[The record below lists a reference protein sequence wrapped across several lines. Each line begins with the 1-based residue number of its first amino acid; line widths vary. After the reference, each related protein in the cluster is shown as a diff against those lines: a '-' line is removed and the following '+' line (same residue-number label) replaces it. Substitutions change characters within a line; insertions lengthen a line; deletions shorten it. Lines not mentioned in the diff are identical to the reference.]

1 MAVSPADFYAYS
13 QATGT
18 PVPQDKRSQAL
29 LAPAVF
35 QWRKSQ
41 IQRRENEGSAV
52 DTVGKVALGAGALAG
67 GGFGARRLV
76 QALRSAPQAAQKLE
90 NVIDTA
96 RESEAV
102 VRNVTSGTNTS
113 SRAPTVELPERGTL
127 VTHHQSQN
135 NRVADQALDAA
146 QSSSDQLDQIAES
159 QIQKQ
164 TDSIKYGKAQVLQEE
179 IRDAQIRETKPG
191 FTPDYTN
198 KGLTQADL
206 DVLNQTQ
213 VGKVLQSERYG
224 GELSPQGDIE
234 IRTRSGGEGLSAAS
248 ASAIY
253 TTDSLKARPGITGQE
268 IRDRTL
274 AAAKFDRGST
284 EQNLLLNPNVATE
297 DVRDLLTTTY
307 VETPRGGYIN
317 PTDEVMG
324 GAKASMTDVE
334 PVIDD
339 GLSFK
344 YVGGGADENLESQM
358 SSAGFLDE
366 FIDKDMDG
374 SRGVVGTGG
383 PLRETKSYVERIR
396 GKGTTNVPGQVE
408 LVDSPGTVGS
418 TRQERQLDEVI
429 STRSDAGE
437 VGTGVLV
444 KDDPEISVL
453 DTITDKPRTTTQ
465 TDVLDRQLT
474 LEGSAK
480 RDLSAWANDPRYLDE
495 YGAVDPKK
503 IPLRERLQ
511 APLIS
516 NDVNI
521 EGSKK
526 VGNIESVASDQAF
539 TLGKQRDLIGADG
552 TPTYVGETISVQL
565 GTKNDPNR
573 LVVVGTQGGKNPQQ
587 IWDMPDADKVLDFK
601 QTVDA
606 GSDVIDTQ
614 PYMFNVVEKDPRTGQ
629 EYIGTRAKRGPLLQ
643 RQNIKGKTVL
653 TPAQVSRTELQNI
666 ANQASTRWQ
675 APGVKQAWMEVN
687 APDAIDPQTRAFVE
701 KPYHKNQ
708 FIAQQIKQQLG
719 QGTVVKK
726 ADIPIAK
733 TKPMLTGDG
742 RVLPAQNRAIGP
754 VGPMKTT
761 RVGQI
766 DLPVL
771 DDVKSGAADRF
782 VQDLTRTGSDAEFRG
797 RPLPEGSNLRER
809 KKLVDWAMEKTTVP
823 GVPREVK
830 GLGGIDPMQ
839 LEDAAS
845 SENVAYFT
853 PRLES
858 KPPQQK
864 PKTLPSQRKELWDIG
879 NPVPPRIASQDSIE
893 ALNLKLDNVNNTMNS
908 LLVQSDKSARKARGR
923 SGKGRGR

>member
-41 IQRRENEGSAV
+41 VQRRENEGSAV

-76 QALRSAPQAAQKLE
+76 RALRSAPQTTQKLTDIVTDE
-90 NVIDTA
+90 NAVRKAASGVNTGSSAATVDLSQ
-96 RESEAV
+96 EVEA
-102 VRNVTSGTNTS
+102 
-113 SRAPTVELPERGTL
+113 PTL
-127 VTHHQSQN
+127 VTKQKSIAPL
-135 NRVADQALDAA
+135 VAETAEDAVN
-146 QSSSDQLDQIAES
+146 SSSNQSLKEFNSDV
-159 QIQKQ
+159 Q
-164 TDSIKYGKAQVLQEE
+164 TDVDSIANKPLVIQE
-179 IRDAQIRETKPG
+179 QINEHSSPLTGRERTSP
-191 FTPDYTN
+191 FSEED
-198 KGLTQADL
+198 LT
-206 DVLNQTQ
+206 VLNKTQ

-224 GELSPQGDIE
+224 GQLSSQGDLQLDIWQ
-234 IRTRSGGEGLSAAS
+234 SSDA
-248 ASAIY
+248 
-253 TTDSLKARPGITGQE
+253 LKTRPGITGTE
-268 IRDRTL
+268 VRDRTL
-274 AAAKFDRGST
+274 AAAKFDRGSP
-284 EQNLLLNPNVATE
+284 EQGMLLNPNVATD

-324 GAKASMTDVE
+324 GAKASMTDVD
-334 PVIDD
+334 PVVDD

-344 YVGGGADENLESQM
+344 YVGASADDNLESQM

-383 PLRETKSYVERIR
+383 PLMETESYRERIR

-408 LVDSPGTVGS
+408 RTSSPGTIGS
-418 TRQERQLDEVI
+418 ERQERRVDAVI
-429 STRSDAGE
+429 STHPDAGE
-437 VGTGVLV
+437 AGTGVLV

-453 DTITDKPRTTTQ
+453 DKITDKPRTTKR
-465 TDVLDRQLT
+465 TDLLDRQLA
-474 LEGSAK
+474 LQGSAK
-480 RDLSAWANDPRYLDE
+480 RDLSAWANNPEYLDE
-495 YGAVDPKK
+495 YGQVDPKK

-526 VGNIESVASDQAF
+526 VGNIEVVAPEQAF
-539 TLGKQRDLIGADG
+539 TLGQQADG
-552 TPTYVGETISVQL
+552 SNISIIQ
-565 GTKNDPNR
+565 GTQKDPNR
-573 LVVVGTQGGKNPQQ
+573 LIVVKNQRGQGGKPITQQ
-587 IWDMPDADKVLDFK
+587 IWDMPDADNLLNFN
-601 QTVDA
+601 QTIES
-606 GSDVIDTQ
+606 GSDVLNTQ
-614 PYMFNVVEKDPRTGQ
+614 PYMFGVVEKDPRTGQ
-629 EYIGTRAKRGPLLQ
+629 EYLGTRAKRGPLLQ
-643 RQNIKGKTVL
+643 RVTNTEGQTEFRP
-653 TPAQVSRTELQNI
+653 TQVSRSELKNI
-666 ANQASTRWQ
+666 ADQASTRWE
-675 APGVKQAWMEVN
+675 APGVKQAWMEAN
-687 APDAIDPQTRAFVE
+687 APEAVNPTTGAFVE
-701 KPYHKNQ
+701 KPYHKNT
-708 FIAQQIKQQLG
+708 FIAQQLKQQLA

-726 ADIPIAK
+726 GDIPIAK
-733 TKPMLTGDG
+733 TQARLTGDG

-771 DDVKSGAADRF
+771 DDTRSGAADRF
-782 VQDLTRTGSDAEFRG
+782 VQDLMRTSGDSEFRG
-797 RPLPEGSNLRER
+797 RPLPEGQNLRAR
-809 KKLVDWAMEKTTVP
+809 KKLVDWDADKVVVP
-823 GVPREVK
+823 GVTRETK

-853 PRLES
+853 PRLIS
-858 KPPQQK
+858 NQTQKKPD
-864 PKTLPSQRKELWDIG
+864 TLPSQRKELWEVGLDSPSRQGTAGLTFKDPNSQTVITRLEGGG
-879 NPVPPRIASQDSIE
+879 NIASQASVDN
-893 ALNLKLDNVNNTMNS
+893 LNLKVDNLANS
-908 LLVQSDKSARKARGR
+908 LLNQSAKSARRAGKRRGR
-923 SGKGRGR
+923 

>member
-1 MAVSPADFYAYS
+1 M
-13 QATGT
+13 
-18 PVPQDKRSQAL
+18 
-29 LAPAVF
+29 
-35 QWRKSQ
+35 
-41 IQRRENEGSAV
+41 
-52 DTVGKVALGAGALAG
+52 
-67 GGFGARRLV
+67 
-76 QALRSAPQAAQKLE
+76 
-90 NVIDTA
+90 
-96 RESEAV
+96 
-102 VRNVTSGTNTS
+102 
-113 SRAPTVELPERGTL
+113 
-127 VTHHQSQN
+127 
-135 NRVADQALDAA
+135 
-146 QSSSDQLDQIAES
+146 
-159 QIQKQ
+159 
-164 TDSIKYGKAQVLQEE
+164 
-179 IRDAQIRETKPG
+179 
-191 FTPDYTN
+191 
-198 KGLTQADL
+198 
-206 DVLNQTQ
+206 
-213 VGKVLQSERYG
+213 
-224 GELSPQGDIE
+224 
-234 IRTRSGGEGLSAAS
+234 
-248 ASAIY
+248 
-253 TTDSLKARPGITGQE
+253 
-268 IRDRTL
+268 
-274 AAAKFDRGST
+274 
-284 EQNLLLNPNVATE
+284 
-297 DVRDLLTTTY
+297 
-307 VETPRGGYIN
+307 
-317 PTDEVMG
+317 
-324 GAKASMTDVE
+324 
-334 PVIDD
+334 
-339 GLSFK
+339 
-344 YVGGGADENLESQM
+344 
-358 SSAGFLDE
+358 
-366 FIDKDMDG
+366 
-374 SRGVVGTGG
+374 
-383 PLRETKSYVERIR
+383 
-396 GKGTTNVPGQVE
+396 
-408 LVDSPGTVGS
+408 
-418 TRQERQLDEVI
+418 
-429 STRSDAGE
+429 
-437 VGTGVLV
+437 
-444 KDDPEISVL
+444 
-453 DTITDKPRTTTQ
+453 
-465 TDVLDRQLT
+465 
-474 LEGSAK
+474 
-480 RDLSAWANDPRYLDE
+480 DE

-526 VGNIESVASDQAF
+526 VGNIETVAPDQAF

-719 QGTVVKK
+719 QGKTITQAKVPT
-726 ADIPIAK
+726 IK

-742 RVLPAQNRAIGP
+742 RVLPAQNIAQGP
-754 VGPMKTT
+754 AEAPRTT
-761 RVGQI
+761 QVGQI

-782 VQDLTRTGSDAEFRG
+782 IQDLTRTGSDAEFRG

-879 NPVPPRIASQDSIE
+879 NPAPPKVASQDSIDN
-893 ALNLKLDNVNNTMNS
+893 LNLKVDNLANS
-908 LLVQSDKSARKARGR
+908 LLNQSAKSARRASKRRGR
-923 SGKGRGR
+923 

>member
-41 IQRRENEGSAV
+41 LQRAENEGNVV

-76 QALRSAPQAAQKLE
+76 RALRSSPQTAQKVADTVTDE
-90 NVIDTA
+90 AAVRNAAAGVIDT
-96 RESEAV
+96 
-102 VRNVTSGTNTS
+102 RNRSGTVDLSQKKQSLDN
-113 SRAPTVELPERGTL
+113 L
-127 VTHHQSQN
+127 V
-135 NRVADQALDAA
+135 AEQALDAG

-159 QIQKQ
+159 ALQRD

-191 FTPDYTN
+191 FTPDYTK

-234 IRTRSGGEGLSAAS
+234 IRTRSGSEGLSAAS
-248 ASAIY
+248 TSAVY

-317 PTDEVMG
+317 PTDEVIG
-324 GAKASMTDVE
+324 GARASMTEVDNLV
-334 PVIDD
+334 DD
-339 GLSFK
+339 ALIGSSTP
-344 YVGGGADENLESQM
+344 ENLEAQM

-408 LVDSPGTVGS
+408 LVDSPGTIGS

-437 VGTGVLV
+437 VGTGVLF

-453 DTITDKPRTTTQ
+453 DTITDKPRTTKQ

-480 RDLSAWANDPRYLDE
+480 RDLSAWANDPRYLNE
-495 YGAVDPKK
+495 YGEVDPKK

-526 VGNIESVASDQAF
+526 VGNIESVAPEQAF
-539 TLGKQRDLIGADG
+539 TLGQQADG
-552 TPTYVGETISVQL
+552 SNISIIQ
-565 GTKNDPNR
+565 GTQKDPNR
-573 LVVVGTQGGKNPQQ
+573 LIVVRNQRGQGGKPITQQ
-587 IWDMPDADKVLDFK
+587 IWDMPEADNLLTFN
-601 QTVDA
+601 QTIES
-606 GSDVIDTQ
+606 GSDVLNTQ
-614 PYMFNVVEKDPRTGQ
+614 PYMFGVVERDPRTGQ
-629 EYIGTRAKRGPLLQ
+629 EYLGTRAKRGPLLQ
-643 RQNIKGKTVL
+643 RVTNTRGQTEL
-653 TPAQVSRTELQNI
+653 RPTQVSRSDLKNI
-666 ANQASTRWQ
+666 ADQASTRWE
-675 APGVKQAWMEVN
+675 APGVKQAWMEAN
-687 APDAIDPQTRAFVE
+687 APEAVDPRTKAFVE
-701 KPYHKNQ
+701 KPYHKNT
-708 FIAQQIKQQLG
+708 FIAQQLKQQLA
-719 QGTVVKK
+719 QGKVVKK
-726 ADIPIAK
+726 ADIPIVK

-742 RVLPAQNRAIGP
+742 RVLPGQNIAIGP
-754 VGPMKTT
+754 AGPEKTT

-771 DDVKSGAADRF
+771 DDTRSGAADRF
-782 VQDLTRTGSDAEFRG
+782 VQDLMRTSGDSEFRG
-797 RPLPEGSNLRER
+797 RPLPEGPNLRAR
-809 KKLVDWAMEKTTVP
+809 KKLVDWEADKVVVP
-823 GVPREVK
+823 GVTRETK

-864 PKTLPSQRKELWDIG
+864 PDTLPSQRKELWDVG
-879 NPVPPRIASQDSIE
+879 NPAPPRVASQDSIDD
-893 ALNLKLDNVNNTMNS
+893 LNLKVDNLANS
-908 LLVQSDKSARKARGR
+908 LLNQSAKSARRAGKRRGR
-923 SGKGRGR
+923 

>member
-41 IQRRENEGSAV
+41 VQRRENEGSAV

-76 QALRSAPQAAQKLE
+76 RALRSAPQTTQKLTNIVTDE
-90 NVIDTA
+90 NAVRKAASGVNTGSSAATVDLSQ
-96 RESEAV
+96 EVEA
-102 VRNVTSGTNTS
+102 
-113 SRAPTVELPERGTL
+113 PTL
-127 VTHHQSQN
+127 VTKQKSIAPL
-135 NRVADQALDAA
+135 VAETAEDAVN
-146 QSSSDQLDQIAES
+146 SSSNQSLKEFNSDV
-159 QIQKQ
+159 Q
-164 TDSIKYGKAQVLQEE
+164 TDVDSIANKPLVIQE
-179 IRDAQIRETKPG
+179 QINEHSSPLTGRERTSP
-191 FTPDYTN
+191 FSEED
-198 KGLTQADL
+198 LT
-206 DVLNQTQ
+206 VLNKTQ

-224 GELSPQGDIE
+224 GQLSSQGDLQLDIWQ
-234 IRTRSGGEGLSAAS
+234 SSDA
-248 ASAIY
+248 
-253 TTDSLKARPGITGQE
+253 LKTRPGITGTE
-268 IRDRTL
+268 VRDRTL
-274 AAAKFDRGST
+274 AAAKFDRGSP
-284 EQNLLLNPNVATE
+284 EQGMLLNPNVATD

-324 GAKASMTDVE
+324 GAKASMTDVD
-334 PVIDD
+334 PVVDD

-344 YVGGGADENLESQM
+344 YVGASADDNLESQM

-383 PLRETKSYVERIR
+383 PLMETESYRERIR

-408 LVDSPGTVGS
+408 RTSSPGTIGS
-418 TRQERQLDEVI
+418 ERQERRVDAVI
-429 STRSDAGE
+429 STHPDAGE
-437 VGTGVLV
+437 AGTGVLV
-444 KDDPEISVL
+444 KDDPNISVL

-480 RDLSAWANDPRYLDE
+480 RDLSAWANDPQYLDE

-526 VGNIESVASDQAF
+526 VGNIETVAPDKAF

-552 TPTYVGETISVQL
+552 TPTYVGENISVQL

-573 LVVVGTQGGKNPQQ
+573 LVVVGTQGGKKPEQ

-719 QGTVVKK
+719 QGKTITQAKVPT
-726 ADIPIAK
+726 IK

-742 RVLPAQNRAIGP
+742 RVLPAQNIAQGP
-754 VGPMKTT
+754 AEAPRTT
-761 RVGQI
+761 QVGQI

-864 PKTLPSQRKELWDIG
+864 PKTLPSQRKELWEVGEVQPTAGIQTFKDTDSKQVITRLEGGG
-879 NPVPPRIASQDSIE
+879 NVASQASIDN
-893 ALNLKLDNVNNTMNS
+893 LNLKVDNLANS
-908 LLVQSDKSARKARGR
+908 LLNQSAKSARRASKRRGR
-923 SGKGRGR
+923 